1 MGCGM
6 LPYGPAEGEGK
17 FVEVGEGRERPGGE
31 GSWRLGGGGG
41 FMMELRWLGV
51 SDDEYDG

>member
-41 FMMELRWLGV
+41 FIMELRWLGV

>member
-1 MGCGM
+1 M
-6 LPYGPAEGEGK
+6 LSYEPTDGEGK
-17 FVEVGEGRERPGGE
+17 LVEVGEGRERPGGE

-41 FMMELRWLGV
+41 FIMELRWLCG